1 MTTLLAFVGRLM
13 IAILFLV
20 SGANKLMDIAGTE
33 AMIQSAG
40 LPAGLAIV
48 TGLFE
53 VIAGLALVFG
63 VLTRFFAV
71 VLAGFCLVSAFFF
84 HNQIGDPMQAAML
97 LKNVAIAGGLLCLTA
112 LDTVRW
118 SYDAMRDRRRSDMAR
133 LDAEQRAHDAEV
145 RAARA
150 EGAAAAAADAAH
162 DSHAHDTRTRLAH
175 DVAPDGSPTGT
186 TARKRRWLF

>member
-20 SGANKLMDIAGTE
+20 SGANKLMDVPGTE

-40 LPAGLAIV
+40 LPGGFAIV

-53 VIAGLALVFG
+53 IIAGLALVFG
-63 VLTRFFAV
+63 FLTRFFAIL
-71 VLAGFCLVSAFFF
+71 LAGFCLVSAFFF
-84 HNQIGDPMQAAML
+84 HNQIGDPVQAAML

-112 LDTVRW
+112 LDSVRW
-118 SYDAMRDRRRSDMAR
+118 SYDAMRERRRADLAR
-133 LDAEQRAHDAEV
+133 IDAEHRAHEAEV

-150 EGAAAAAADAAH
+150 EGAAAAVGTVHDPHTTDRATVADGP
-162 DSHAHDTRTRLAH
+162 
-175 DVAPDGSPTGT
+175 VV
-186 TARKRRWLF
+186 RKRRWLF